1 MLACRAIG
9 KFCHLCSID
18 FLWHG
23 HRVTQ
28 LGKKFKHLFE
38 KMLHLSVVGCLIV
51 LFEQLFE
58 NLPQGQDKGFLK
70 KNLGEKQMGT
80 FTVTTGFNSMT
91 SKSIVNQSLQ
101 AIPSGRHAVIKLSR
115 RGRLARTL
123 VVLSLTVVMAAGF
136 ASQSGAGQVEAST
149 APSYEIVVV
158 APGET
163 LWSVAAAYASGD
175 VQGLVNEIREVN
187 NLQGFDLQA
196 GQRLRIP
203 TA

>member
-1 MLACRAIG
+1 
-9 KFCHLCSID
+9 
-18 FLWHG
+18 
-23 HRVTQ
+23 
-28 LGKKFKHLFE
+28 
-38 KMLHLSVVGCLIV
+38 MLHLSVVGCLIL

-58 NLPQGQDKGFLK
+58 HLPQGKTA
-70 KNLGEKQMGT
+70 GEKQMS
-80 FTVTTGFNSMT
+80 TVTIT
-91 SKSIVNQSLQ
+91 SFGSTTSGKSIVNQSLQ
-101 AIPSGRHAVIKLSR
+101 ANPSGRLTR

-196 GQRLRIP
+196 GQKLRIP
-203 TA
+203 LAA

>member
-1 MLACRAIG
+1 MSAL
-9 KFCHLCSID
+9 
-18 FLWHG
+18 
-23 HRVTQ
+23 T
-28 LGKKFKHLFE
+28 
-38 KMLHLSVVGCLIV
+38 
-51 LFEQLFE
+51 
-58 NLPQGQDKGFLK
+58 
-70 KNLGEKQMGT
+70 
-80 FTVTTGFNSMT
+80 FNSA
-91 SKSIVNQSLQ
+91 SGKSIVNQGFLSNQ
-101 AIPSGRHAVIKLSR
+101 QTNPSGGITR
-115 RGRLARTL
+115 RGRLARTF

-196 GQRLRIP
+196 GQKLRIP

>member
-1 MLACRAIG
+1 M
-9 KFCHLCSID
+9 
-18 FLWHG
+18 
-23 HRVTQ
+23 TQ

-58 NLPQGQDKGFLK
+58 HLPQGKTA
-70 KNLGEKQMGT
+70 GEKQMSTLTITSFGS
-80 FTVTTGFNSMT
+80 TTSG
-91 SKSIVNQSLQ
+91 KSIVNQALQ
-101 AIPSGRHAVIKLSR
+101 ANPSGRLTR

-196 GQRLRIP
+196 GQKLRVP
-203 TA
+203 NL

>member
-1 MLACRAIG
+1 MLASRAIG
-9 KFCHLCSID
+9 KFSNLCSVD

-23 HRVTQ
+23 SMVTQ
-28 LGKKFKHLFE
+28 LGEKFKHLFE
-38 KMLHLSVVGCLIV
+38 KMLHMSVVGCLIV

-58 NLPQGQDKGFLK
+58 YLPQGRTA
-70 KNLGEKQMGT
+70 GEKQMST
-80 FTVTTGFNSMT
+80 LTVSAGFNSMT

-101 AIPSGRHAVIKLSR
+101 ANPSGRQSAVRLSR

-175 VQGLVNEIREVN
+175 VQGLINEIREVN
-187 NLQGFDLQA
+187 NLKGYDLQA
-196 GQRLRIP
+196 GQKLRVP
-203 TA
+203 LAA

>member
-1 MLACRAIG
+1 M
-9 KFCHLCSID
+9 
-18 FLWHG
+18 
-23 HRVTQ
+23 TQ
-28 LGKKFKHLFE
+28 LGEKFKHLFE

-58 NLPQGQDKGFLK
+58 HLPQGKTA
-70 KNLGEKQMGT
+70 GEKQMST
-80 FTVTTGFNSMT
+80 LTVTTGFNSMT
-91 SKSIVNQSLQ
+91 SKSIVNQALQ
-101 AIPSGRHAVIKLSR
+101 ANPSGRLTR

-187 NLQGFDLQA
+187 NLSGFDLQA
-196 GQRLRIP
+196 GQKLRIP

>member
-1 MLACRAIG
+1 
-9 KFCHLCSID
+9 
-18 FLWHG
+18 
-23 HRVTQ
+23 VTEIHQ
-28 LGKKFKHLFE
+28 KFKHLFE

-58 NLPQGQDKGFLK
+58 HLPQGKTA
-70 KNLGEKQMGT
+70 GEKQMSALT
-80 FTVTTGFNSMT
+80 FNTGFNST
-91 SKSIVNQSLQ
+91 SPKTIVNQALQ
-101 AIPSGRHAVIKLSR
+101 ANPSGRLNR

-123 VVLSLTVVMAAGF
+123 FVLSLTVVMAAGF

-175 VQGLVNEIREVN
+175 VQGLVNDIREAN
-187 NLQGFDLQA
+187 NLKGVDVQA
-196 GQRLRIP
+196 GQKLRVP
-203 TA
+203 LK